1 MAETKAPEKEK
12 KGLLGRIKAGL
23 DDKEE
28 QVSFI
33 SMITRLVVLGWS
45 GFLLTLAYVDLP
57 ESILPKQDMDPTFIA
72 SIFVSTLTTFGIDA
86 NQKGGNKKKEKE
98 AESDGITRSEL
109 KEILSN
115 SQIIRVETAP
125 LVIKADTPPK
135 IDPLTGNEIDPVTG
149 GFKK

>member
-1 MAETKAPEKEK
+1 MTEKPPEKK
-12 KGLLGRIKAGL
+12 KGLIGRIKAGL

-86 NQKGGNKKKEKE
+86 NQKGNGKKKDKE
-98 AESDGITRSEL
+98 ADMESSSGY
-109 KEILSN
+109 
-115 SQIIRVETAP
+115 QVIRVETP
-125 LVIKADTPPK
+125 IKIIGAEVVKTDS
-135 IDPLTGNEIDPVTG
+135 ITGKDVDPVTG
-149 GFKK
+149 KLQ

>member
-1 MAETKAPEKEK
+1 MAETNPTEKK

-86 NQKGGNKKKEKE
+86 NQKGNGKKKEKE
-98 AESDGITRSEL
+98 DSESSGGY
-109 KEILSN
+109 
-115 SQIIRVETAP
+115 QVIRVETP
-125 LVIKADTPPK
+125 IKIIGAE
-135 IDPLTGNEIDPVTG
+135 EIKTSKRINDLDSLS
-149 GFKK
+149 

>member
-1 MAETKAPEKEK
+1 MAETNPPEKK
-12 KGLLGRIKAGL
+12 NGLLGRIKAGL

-86 NQKGGNKKKEKE
+86 NQKGNGKKKDKE
-98 AESDGITRSEL
+98 DSESSGGY
-109 KEILSN
+109 
-115 SQIIRVETAP
+115 QVIRVETP
-125 LVIKADTPPK
+125 IKIIGAEEIKTSK
-135 IDPLTGNEIDPVTG
+135 EIDPQSGKLT
-149 GFKK
+149 

>member
-1 MAETKAPEKEK
+1 MTETPPEKK

-86 NQKGGNKKKEKE
+86 NQKGNGKKKEKDADIE
-98 AESDGITRSEL
+98 SPSGNYQTIRVLTPIQIQGAEVVRTDPITG
-109 KEILSN
+109 KEIGPDGKL
-115 SQIIRVETAP
+115 
-125 LVIKADTPPK
+125 K
-135 IDPLTGNEIDPVTG
+135 
-149 GFKK
+149 

>member
-1 MAETKAPEKEK
+1 MAETNPPEKK

-86 NQKGGNKKKEKE
+86 NQKGNGKKKEKE
-98 AESDGITRSEL
+98 DSESSGGY
-109 KEILSN
+109 
-115 SQIIRVETAP
+115 QVIRVETP
-125 LVIKADTPPK
+125 IKIIGAE
-135 IDPLTGNEIDPVTG
+135 EIKTSKRINDLDSLS
-149 GFKK
+149 

>member
-1 MAETKAPEKEK
+1 MAEKPTEKK

-33 SMITRLVVLGWS
+33 SMVTRLVVLGWS

-86 NQKGGNKKKEKE
+86 NQKGNGKKKDKE
-98 AESDGITRSEL
+98 DSEG
-109 KEILSN
+109 SGGY
-115 SQIIRVETAP
+115 QVIRVETP
-125 LVIKADTPPK
+125 IKIIGAEEIKTSKK
-135 IDPLTGNEIDPVTG
+135 INDLD
-149 GFKK
+149 KLS

>member
-1 MAETKAPEKEK
+1 MTETPPEKK

-86 NQKGGNKKKEKE
+86 NQKGNGKKKGKDADIESSGGNYQTIRVLTPIQIQG
-98 AESDGITRSEL
+98 AEVVKTDPITG
-109 KEILSN
+109 KEIGPDGKL
-115 SQIIRVETAP
+115 I
-125 LVIKADTPPK
+125 
-135 IDPLTGNEIDPVTG
+135 
-149 GFKK
+149 

>member
-1 MAETKAPEKEK
+1 MEEKPPEKK

-33 SMITRLVVLGWS
+33 SMITRLVVLGGS

-86 NQKGGNKKKEKE
+86 NQKGNGKKKEKDPDVE
-98 AESDGITRSEL
+98 STGGNYQTIRVLTPIQIQGAEVVRTDPITG
-109 KEILSN
+109 KEIGPDGKL
-115 SQIIRVETAP
+115 
-125 LVIKADTPPK
+125 K
-135 IDPLTGNEIDPVTG
+135 
-149 GFKK
+149 

>member
-1 MAETKAPEKEK
+1 MAETNPPEKK

-86 NQKGGNKKKEKE
+86 NQKGNGKKKEKE
-98 AESDGITRSEL
+98 DSE
-109 KEILSN
+109 ISGGY
-115 SQIIRVETAP
+115 QVIRVETP
-125 LVIKADTPPK
+125 IKIIGAE
-135 IDPLTGNEIDPVTG
+135 EIKTSKRINDLDSLS
-149 GFKK
+149 

>member
-1 MAETKAPEKEK
+1 MDETKTPEKK
-12 KGLLGRIKAGL
+12 KGLIGRIKAGL

-33 SMITRLVVLGWS
+33 SMVTRLVVLGWS

-86 NQKGGNKKKEKE
+86 NQKGNGKKKDKE
-98 AESDGITRSEL
+98 DSESSGGY
-109 KEILSN
+109 
-115 SQIIRVETAP
+115 QVIRVETP
-125 LVIKADTPPK
+125 IKIIGAE
-135 IDPLTGNEIDPVTG
+135 EIKTSKRINDLDSLS
-149 GFKK
+149 